1 MKRIFRPLPEGQ
13 GCSLGCGR
21 GAIAR
26 PQGGRLR
33 GLIRHRG
40 LLRQQGRQQRHRR
53 EGNAR
58 DLACFRL
65 HSGSGSARARNGK
78 PSTASCACVRPIVN
92 ATMASGTAR
101 HSFYTAGFISLRPS
115 TSFLAAPPAGPF
127 RGGKR
132 YFGAQNCL
140 FCDSNGAYCPKGNN
154 KPIITISIIAQSFPS
169 VNVRPKSPSKIYSS
183 ETGLLPLFHPNK
195 LCAICEVQQKNNPA
209 QYLAQPRPPM
219 L

>member
-1 MKRIFRPLPEGQ
+1 MQPRLRSRGD
-13 GCSLGCGR
+13 CS
-21 GAIAR
+21 
-26 PQGGRLR
+26 PTGGRLR

-101 HSFYTAGFISLRPS
+101 HSFYAAGFISLRPS

-132 YFGAQNCL
+132 CLGTQNHLFFASPMRPIAQ
-140 FCDSNGAYCPKGNN
+140 KG
-154 KPIITISIIAQSFPS
+154 TISLLLQSLS
-169 VNVRPKSPSKIYSS
+169 
-183 ETGLLPLFHPNK
+183 
-195 LCAICEVQQKNNPA
+195 
-209 QYLAQPRPPM
+209 
-219 L
+219 